1 MSITEKSFGKLPSG
15 EEIFLYTITNKN
27 GAHVSI
33 QTLGAGIQSIFVPDK
48 SGALGDVVLGFDDP
62 KYYTDPDL
70 GYQGLVVGRVANRIR
85 DAKFKIDGKE
95 YKTPNNQGNWTLHSG
110 GRFSFT
116 PWEIESKNEAENSI
130 TLKRFSPSGE
140 DGFPGNFTMTVKY
153 TFTEDNTL
161 RLEYGILSDEKTVA
175 APTNH
180 AYFNLSGKTK
190 GTIENHYLKINAAKF
205 TETDD
210 DQLPTGELG
219 ELAGTMMDFAEMH
232 KIGDKIDEPFRAIID
247 GIGYDNNYCL
257 AKSPRDFTEAAVL
270 YDEES
275 GRQMEVYTDLP
286 GVQLYCGGWLKKD
299 GNPGK
304 KSNGN
309 VTFRRSVALE
319 TQFYPD
325 SVNHPAEFPFSY
337 VEPNREF
344 KTVTEFRFSV
354 K

>member
-33 QTLGAGIQSIFVPDK
+33 QTLGAGIQSVFVPDK

-130 TLKRFSPSGE
+130 TLKRFSPNGE

-161 RLEYGILSDEKTVA
+161 RLEYGILSDEKPLPRP
-175 APTNH
+175 PTMH
-180 AYFNLSGKTK
+180 ISTFRAKQRAR
-190 GTIENHYLKINAAKF
+190 LKIIILKLTPQNSPKRTTTNCQRASSAS
-205 TETDD
+205 
-210 DQLPTGELG
+210 LP
-219 ELAGTMMDFAEMH
+219 A
-232 KIGDKIDEPFRAIID
+232 
-247 GIGYDNNYCL
+247 
-257 AKSPRDFTEAAVL
+257 
-270 YDEES
+270 
-275 GRQMEVYTDLP
+275 Q
-286 GVQLYCGGWLKKD
+286 
-299 GNPGK
+299 
-304 KSNGN
+304 
-309 VTFRRSVALE
+309 
-319 TQFYPD
+319 
-325 SVNHPAEFPFSY
+325 
-337 VEPNREF
+337 
-344 KTVTEFRFSV
+344 
-354 K
+354 

>member
-33 QTLGAGIQSIFVPDK
+33 QTLGAGIQSVFVPDK

-130 TLKRFSPSGE
+130 TLKRFSPNGE

-232 KIGDKIDEPFRAIID
+232 KIGDKIDEPFQSD
-247 GIGYDNNYCL
+247 Y
-257 AKSPRDFTEAAVL
+257 
-270 YDEES
+270 
-275 GRQMEVYTDLP
+275 
-286 GVQLYCGGWLKKD
+286 
-299 GNPGK
+299 
-304 KSNGN
+304 
-309 VTFRRSVALE
+309 
-319 TQFYPD
+319 
-325 SVNHPAEFPFSY
+325 
-337 VEPNREF
+337 
-344 KTVTEFRFSV
+344 
-354 K
+354 